1 VSEIDDTSENTLLS
15 LALLLFCC
23 SLSVCAFTSVLVCTI
38 RQAILSEDLNA
49 TFRFST
55 PPIVDAFDFARRGQ
69 VLKGAFSVHRLDRLL
84 EGLPEQ
90 PVAELTILEEAPT
103 VPGVVR
109 YVIEGKRTKD
119 DRSQLV
125 VLVQANLVLE
135 CQRCLGPLVLPINR
149 QTVFELVR
157 RESDLGDDELDE
169 DDLGQPEKIVGS
181 PKFDLCVLVEDEL
194 ILEVPYVPRHEV
206 CPETLDLDAQ
216 AEEQAGRQE
225 PLSPFA
231 VLSQLKTKG

>member
-1 VSEIDDTSENTLLS
+1 
-15 LALLLFCC
+15 
-23 SLSVCAFTSVLVCTI
+23 
-38 RQAILSEDLNA
+38 
-49 TFRFST
+49 
-55 PPIVDAFDFARRGQ
+55 
-69 VLKGAFSVHRLDRLL
+69 
-84 EGLPEQ
+84 
-90 PVAELTILEEAPT
+90 
-103 VPGVVR
+103 
-109 YVIEGKRTKD
+109 
-119 DRSQLV
+119 
-125 VLVQANLVLE
+125 
-135 CQRCLGPLVLPINR
+135 
-149 QTVFELVR
+149 LVR

>member
-1 VSEIDDTSENTLLS
+1 M
-15 LALLLFCC
+15 
-23 SLSVCAFTSVLVCTI
+23 
-38 RQAILSEDLNA
+38 SEDLNA

-69 VLKGAFSVHRLDRLL
+69 VLKGAFSVHRLGRLL

-135 CQRCLGPLVLPINR
+135 CQRCLGSLVLPINR